1 MLLLV
6 PPKLLPLMTPMI
18 GAKDHVSTW
27 IVIKV
32 LHHWIGVG
40 STHPISYDRARDQH
54 EGKRPRMSRSG
65 SLVMEKSILNKLYKA
80 N

>member
-1 MLLLV
+1 MLLLI

-40 STHPISYDRARDQH
+40 STRHIGYDRARAQH
-54 EGKRPRMSRSG
+54 EGKRPRMSRSV
-65 SLVMEKSILNKLYKA
+65 SLCYGEEHIEQALQS
-80 N
+80 